1 MSRFPPNFTPFRR
14 PESRPDAREAMDFLQ
29 ATDKLSAL
37 LPTASRLAQLQQAC
51 ERLQPQVFAS
61 SKVVHLDNGL
71 LQIAVPNAALAT
83 RLRQQLPR
91 LAASLREKGWPVED
105 IRLKVQVMP
114 ERLPAPPAPKKRELP
129 NAALASFAA
138 LETSLDTDPR
148 NEGLREA
155 LRSLL
160 ARRVS

>member
-1 MSRFPPNFTPFRR
+1 MSRFTPNFTPFRR
-14 PESRPDAREAMDFLQ
+14 PEARSNAREAMDFLQ
-29 ATDKLSAL
+29 SADKLSTL

-51 ERLQPQVFAS
+51 ESLQPLVFAS
-61 SKVVHLDNGL
+61 CRVVHLDSGQL
-71 LQIAVPNAALAT
+71 HVAVPNAALAT
-83 RLRQQLPR
+83 RLKQQLPR